1 MKTIAI
7 GVGENEN
14 IIQACHIFKEKHP
27 KTDLK
32 LIYNDKDLL
41 KAVSS
46 TKVDAVIRGSLSASN
61 IMQELKEEYPN
72 LTRATY
78 VNGDGYEFLLTPV
91 GIDEGESIEEKFE
104 IAENCINFFKKV
116 GKTPKIAVLAQGRKD
131 DFGRGKEVSES
142 ITESRK
148 LTKLIKEQTDA
159 DVKNYH
165 ILIEKAIN
173 DKCNIIIAP
182 NGRIGNIIF
191 RTLVLLNSWPSHG
204 AISFGMDKIYIDTSR
219 DQSIQGYIRSLNLAN
234 ELINNK

>member
-61 IMQELKEEYPN
+61 IMQELKEEYPK

-204 AISFGMDKIYIDTSR
+204 AITFGIDNIYIDTSR
-219 DQSIQGYIRSLNLAN
+219 DQSIQGYVRSLKLAN
-234 ELINNK
+234 ELIKG

>member
-1 MKTIAI
+1 MKAIAI
-7 GVGENEN
+7 GVWENEN

-61 IMQELKEEYPN
+61 IMQELKEEYPK

-116 GKTPKIAVLAQGRKD
+116 GKTPKIAILAQGRKD

-204 AISFGMDKIYIDTSR
+204 AITFGIDNIYIDTSR
-219 DQSIQGYIRSLNLAN
+219 DQSIQGYVRSLKLAN
-234 ELINNK
+234 ELIKG

>member
-204 AISFGMDKIYIDTSR
+204 AITFGIDNIYIDTSR
-219 DQSIQGYIRSLNLAN
+219 DQSIQGYVRSLKLAN
-234 ELINNK
+234 ELIKG

>member
-61 IMQELKEEYPN
+61 IMQELKEEYPK

-104 IAENCINFFKKV
+104 IAKNCINFFKKV

-204 AISFGMDKIYIDTSR
+204 AITFGIDNIYIDTSR
-219 DQSIQGYIRSLNLAN
+219 DQSIQGYVRSLKLAN
-234 ELINNK
+234 ELIKG

>member
-61 IMQELKEEYPN
+61 IMQELKEKYPK

-204 AISFGMDKIYIDTSR
+204 AITFGIDNIYIDTSR
-219 DQSIQGYIRSLNLAN
+219 DQSIQGYVRSLKLAN
-234 ELINNK
+234 ELIKG

>member
-7 GVGENEN
+7 GVGENEK

-61 IMQELKEEYPN
+61 IMQELKEEYPK

-204 AISFGMDKIYIDTSR
+204 AITFGIDNIYIDTSR
-219 DQSIQGYIRSLNLAN
+219 DQSIQGYVRSLKLAN
-234 ELINNK
+234 ELIKG

>member
-61 IMQELKEEYPN
+61 IMQELKEEYPK

-116 GKTPKIAVLAQGRKD
+116 GNTPKIAVLAQGRKD

-204 AISFGMDKIYIDTSR
+204 AITFGIDNIYIDTSR
-219 DQSIQGYIRSLNLAN
+219 DQSIQGYVRSLKLAN
-234 ELINNK
+234 ELIKG